1 MFKQLKAFLRAKL
14 PPRAYNFL
22 RTVREWRD
30 IPAYL
35 AFLGNPRIGISPGRR
50 WIMIRRLFKISVAV
64 ESPHSQREILEFV
77 QTILELP
84 KDVEGVLVEAG
95 CFKGS
100 STAKFSLAAA
110 LADRELV
117 VFDSFQGIPENDE
130 PHSDNIF
137 GGDAVFKKGDYAG
150 SLEEVKATVARYG
163 RIDCCRFIKGWFD
176 ETMQHFSEPVAAAY
190 VDVDLVSSTRTCLQ
204 HLYPLLPPGGAL
216 YSQDGHLPLVIDLFQ
231 DEEFWRQQIGCEKP
245 RMHGLGLSKLVRITK
260 SGAGTLTHV
269 P

>member
-30 IPAYL
+30 IPACV
-35 AFLGNPRIGISPGRR
+35 AFLWNTRLGISLGER
-50 WIMIRRLFKISVAV
+50 WAIIRRLFRISVAV
-64 ESPHSQREILEFV
+64 ESPHTQREILGFI

-84 KDVEGVLVEAG
+84 NGVEGVVVEAG

-110 LADRELV
+110 LAGRQLV

-130 PHSDNIF
+130 PHNENIF
-137 GGDAVFKKGDYAG
+137 GGDAVFNKGDYAG

-176 ETMQHFSEPVAAAY
+176 ETMPYFSEPVAAAY
-190 VDVDLVSSTRTCLQ
+190 VDVDLIASTRTCLQ
-204 HLYPLLPPGGAL
+204 HLYPLLPPEGAL
-216 YSQDGHLPLVIDLFQ
+216 YSQDGHLPLVIGLFE
-231 DEEFWRQQIGCEKP
+231 DDEFWRQQIGCEKP
-245 RMHGLGLSKLVRITK
+245 RMHGVGWSKLVRITK
-260 SGAGTLTHV
+260 SGAGTPTHV
-269 P
+269 A